1 MVVDLNG
8 VPGFAADADRPLIGM
23 ELKAGAA
30 VAALDDEQRRHGGLI
45 RDGRR
50 IGGGEA
56 SILSQQASRWK
67 RASADPGGGV
77 K

>member
-1 MVVDLNG
+1 
-8 VPGFAADADRPLIGM
+8 M

-50 IGGGEA
+50 IGGEA

>member
-1 MVVDLNG
+1 
-8 VPGFAADADRPLIGM
+8 M

-50 IGGGEA
+50 IGGGGLDSLTAGKPLEA
-56 SILSQQASRWK
+56 SLGRSRRRRK
-67 RASADPGGGV
+67 MTVVEYRTV
-77 K
+77 L